1 MLTLSSLVV
10 SAVLLLVLD
19 IPWLYVNRNT
29 ADSMIRAIQGSAIK
43 LRIIPSI
50 IVYLLIAYLLTIPRT
65 VKEAFLLGVATYG
78 VYDAT
83 NYATFKNY
91 NPVFAVADTL
101 WGGILLSTAW
111 IIRKKYIKD

>member
-1 MLTLSSLVV
+1 MLTLSSLVI

-19 IPWLYVNRNT
+19 IPWLYVNQNV
-29 ADSMIRAIQGSAIK
+29 AGSMIRAIQGSSVQ
-43 LRIIPSI
+43 LRIVPSV
-50 IVYLLIAYLLTIPRT
+50 IVYLLLAYLLTVPKT
-65 VKEAFLLGVATYG
+65 VEEAFLLGAATYG

-91 NPVFAVADTL
+91 SPVFAVADTL

-111 IIRKKYIKD
+111 IIRRKYIKY

>member
-1 MLTLSSLVV
+1 MLSLSSMLI

-19 IPWLYVNRNT
+19 IPWLYVNQNV
-29 ADSMIRAIQGSAIK
+29 AGSMIRAIQGSAIE

-50 IVYLLIAYLLTIPRT
+50 ITYLLLAYLLTIPRSA
-65 VKEAFLLGVATYG
+65 KEAFFLGVATYG

-83 NYATFKNY
+83 NYATLKNY
-91 NPVFAVADTL
+91 SPTFAVADTL

-111 IIRKKYIKD
+111 IIRRKYMKV